1 MDPRKRSKPDSES
14 PRTGRGHVC
23 TWRSRPV
30 LCENQKDTVLA
41 FVIVCSRS
49 HDCRCCRCKGDE
61 PGRLGVHEVPTANQF
76 DVAQPGNKRTPK
88 ERWSANRVQVP
99 RIQSKRDETLPT
111 NDPVHPRA

>member
-1 MDPRKRSKPDSES
+1 MDSGKHSKPDSES
-14 PRTGRGHVC
+14 PRAGKSHVC
-23 TWRSRPV
+23 TCRSGSI
-30 LCENQKDTVLA
+30 LCPDQEDTVVA
-41 FVIVCSRS
+41 SVIVCSRS

-76 DVAQPGNKRTPK
+76 DVAQPGNKRTSK
-88 ERWSANRVQVP
+88 KRWSANRVQVT